1 MQAKIIHEV
10 HLTYSINHIFK
21 PRRLLYY
28 IQATETDITNMYL
41 GIIPEIFN
49 QYIDAF
55 GTYDCPGIF
64 RIRTDEINMR
74 VIGME
79 FRMND
84 SRVIY
89 PANLEHMEL
98 SPSFMMGIDITSDIS
113 LDCEKVESI
122 IQEFK
127 PRESAQNNWPYIF
140 KEDIPKVVEVF
151 TLENKN
157 RIYVSAK
164 ATEKEGTPQLF

>member
-1 MQAKIIHEV
+1 
-10 HLTYSINHIFK
+10 
-21 PRRLLYY
+21 
-28 IQATETDITNMYL
+28 
-41 GIIPEIFN
+41 
-49 QYIDAF
+49 
-55 GTYDCPGIF
+55 
-64 RIRTDEINMR
+64 
-74 VIGME
+74 
-79 FRMND
+79 MND

-164 ATEKEGTPQLF
+164 ATEKSYEPISTPNVGTIDDLEKYLKCSKHQLLKTLIYKIKRLSF